1 VLNTSVYI
9 ERYIIVVNNKETNI
23 IADDNINETNV
34 LNIEDTQE
42 KLNVFLKE

>member
-1 VLNTSVYI
+1 MLNTSVYI
-9 ERYIIVVNNKETNI
+9 ERYITVINTKETNI

-42 KLNVFLKE
+42 KLNIFLKE

>member
-1 VLNTSVYI
+1 MLNTSVYI

-34 LNIEDTQE
+34 LNIEDIQE
-42 KLNVFLKE
+42 KLNIFLKE